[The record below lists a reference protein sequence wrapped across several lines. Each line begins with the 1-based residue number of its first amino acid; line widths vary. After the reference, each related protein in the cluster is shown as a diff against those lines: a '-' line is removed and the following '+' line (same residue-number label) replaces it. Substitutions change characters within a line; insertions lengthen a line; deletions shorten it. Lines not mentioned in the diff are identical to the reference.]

1 MSGELSHHEA
11 LIYIMVTMSAV
22 DRKMTDQELSS
33 IGDMVSKLPVFQDFE
48 TDTLVK
54 VAEAC
59 GEVLSSEG
67 GLDKV
72 LTRVSRALPPKL
84 RETAYAL
91 AVEIAA
97 ADLDVQPEEMRLLE
111 LLAEQL
117 NLDRLITAAIERGA
131 RARLAKA

>member
-72 LTRVSRALPPKL
+72 LTRVSRAL
-84 RETAYAL
+84 
-91 AVEIAA
+91 
-97 ADLDVQPEEMRLLE
+97 
-111 LLAEQL
+111 
-117 NLDRLITAAIERGA
+117 
-131 RARLAKA
+131 

>member
-1 MSGELSHHEA
+1 
-11 LIYIMVTMSAV
+11 
-22 DRKMTDQELSS
+22 
-33 IGDMVSKLPVFQDFE
+33 
-48 TDTLVK
+48 
-54 VAEAC
+54 
-59 GEVLSSEG
+59 
-67 GLDKV
+67 
-72 LTRVSRALPPKL
+72 
-84 RETAYAL
+84 TAYAL